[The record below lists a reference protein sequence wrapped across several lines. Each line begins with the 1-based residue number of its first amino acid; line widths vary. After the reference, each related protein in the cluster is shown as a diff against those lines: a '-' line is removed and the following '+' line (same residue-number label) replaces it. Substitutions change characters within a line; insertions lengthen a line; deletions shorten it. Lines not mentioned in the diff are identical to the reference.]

1 MLGRKRKLQWQLI
14 KSILVEKSEK
24 VTNSEMWKV
33 VIYLPIEKGTLYK
46 RNKENLELLGWT
58 VVETFEEEYFIIPTA
73 MFFLQDKLV
82 G

>member
-14 KSILVEKSEK
+14 KSILVENSEK
-24 VTNSEMWKV
+24 ITNSEMWKV

>member
-14 KSILVEKSEK
+14 KSILVENSEK

-33 VIYLPIEKGTLYK
+33 VIHLPIEKGTLYK

>member
-1 MLGRKRKLQWQLI
+1 MLGRKRKIQWKVI
-14 KSILVEKSEK
+14 ESILIENSTKI
-24 VTNSEMWKV
+24 TNSEMWKV
-33 VIYLPIEKGTLYK
+33 VIYLPIEKGSLYK

>member
-14 KSILVEKSEK
+14 KSILVENSEK

>member
-14 KSILVEKSEK
+14 ESILVENSEK
-24 VTNSEMWKV
+24 ITNSEMWKV
-33 VIYLPIEKGTLYK
+33 VIYLPIEKGNLYK
-46 RNKENLELLGWT
+46 RNKENLVLLGWT

>member
-1 MLGRKRKLQWQLI
+1 MLARKRKMQWKVIESLLI
-14 KSILVEKSEK
+14 ENSAKI
-24 VTNSEMWKV
+24 TNSEMWKV
-33 VIYLPIEKGTLYK
+33 VIYFPIKRGTLYK

-58 VVETFEEEYFIIPTA
+58 VVETFEEEYFIVPTA

>member
-14 KSILVEKSEK
+14 ESILVENSEK
-24 VTNSEMWKV
+24 ITNSEMWKV
-33 VIYLPIEKGTLYK
+33 VIYLPIAKGTLYK
-46 RNKENLELLGWT
+46 RNKENLVLLGWT

>member
-14 KSILVEKSEK
+14 KSILVENSEK

-33 VIYLPIEKGTLYK
+33 VIYLPIKKGSLYK

-73 MFFLQDKLV
+73 LFFLQDKLV

>member
-14 KSILVEKSEK
+14 KSILVENSEK

-73 MFFLQDKLV
+73 LFFLQDKLV

>member
-14 KSILVEKSEK
+14 KSILVENREK

>member
-1 MLGRKRKLQWQLI
+1 MA
-14 KSILVEKSEK
+14 SIIFIAINGKCP
-24 VTNSEMWKV
+24 
-33 VIYLPIEKGTLYK
+33 PILDERINIILRLLYK

-58 VVETFEEEYFIIPTA
+58 VVETFEEEYFIVPTA

>member
-14 KSILVEKSEK
+14 KSIFVENSEK

>member
-1 MLGRKRKLQWQLI
+1 
-14 KSILVEKSEK
+14 
-24 VTNSEMWKV
+24 MWKV

>member
-1 MLGRKRKLQWQLI
+1 MLGRKRKIQWQLI
-14 KSILVEKSEK
+14 ESILIENSAKI
-24 VTNSEMWKV
+24 TNSEMWKV
-33 VIYLPIEKGTLYK
+33 VIYLPIEKGSRYK

>member
-1 MLGRKRKLQWQLI
+1 MLARKRKMQWKVIASLLI
-14 KSILVEKSEK
+14 ENGNQI
-24 VTNSEMWKV
+24 TNSEMQKV
-33 VIYLPIEKGTLYK
+33 VIYLSIKKGTLYK

>member
-14 KSILVEKSEK
+14 ESILVENSEK
-24 VTNSEMWKV
+24 ITNSEMWKV

-46 RNKENLELLGWT
+46 RNKENLVLLGWT